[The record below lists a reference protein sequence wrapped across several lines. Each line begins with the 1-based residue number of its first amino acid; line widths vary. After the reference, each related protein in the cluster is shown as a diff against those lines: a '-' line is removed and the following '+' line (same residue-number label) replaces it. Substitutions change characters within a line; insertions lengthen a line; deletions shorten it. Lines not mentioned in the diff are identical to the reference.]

1 MIEVNAELK
10 AMGNVNRIWQAQ
22 LLSHLKLNR
31 RATGF
36 LINFNVPVIK
46 NGIQRIVRLNE
57 TLRLRVL
64 VAINLIS

>member
-46 NGIQRIVRLNE
+46 NGIQRIQS
-57 TLRLRVL
+57 
-64 VAINLIS
+64 I